1 MKTFLFAIYLMFG
14 IGLIVELDRQNEKHD
29 LDWPQVAV
37 GAVVWPVWAGIIVMA
52 MLHDKAGI

>member
-14 IGLIVELDRQNEKHD
+14 IGLIIELDSKNLDHD
-29 LDWPQVAV
+29 LDWPQVVV
-37 GAVVWPVWAGIIVMA
+37 GAAVWPVWAGMIVMA